1 MMLCPQRAAWR
12 RESPITSTY
21 PIFDVYTGDRHGAD
35 TQSLR
40 QALDR
45 PLQCVAW
52 SAKHELM
59 AVGAKR
65 GGRSRH
71 MGELV
76 RVEDIVEH
84 MDTI

>member
-1 MMLCPQRAAWR
+1 
-12 RESPITSTY
+12 
-21 PIFDVYTGDRHGAD
+21 
-35 TQSLR
+35 
-40 QALDR
+40 
-45 PLQCVAW
+45 
-52 SAKHELM
+52 M